1 MFVNQFTKDLQLEQ
15 SARARSRSIRSSRF
29 NAAVR
34 TPVCIIHADFVST
47 TTIAGGKWCP
57 GAESNHRHCDF
68 QSRVPLLSK
77 SLTFRRFSCVRAG
90 ILIIS
95 RISVDV
101 LRHWTHTGRHSSELI
116 VRTQCGHD
124 MKPGSLSE
132 DTIKRLQAPAWGNSI
147 TYFAGATVQGAKAPR
162 GFGVRV
168 TASGARAFILNYRLR
183 GREHR
188 FTIGAWPDWT
198 ALRAVREARNLRQRV
213 DRGEDPLKG
222 RAPIL
227 ATKSVSNVIDD
238 FMTRYVRNK
247 ERPLRSADQIQ
258 SAFDRLVKPRI
269 GKIGVYE
276 LRRSHVAEMLD
287 RVEDE
292 AGPVQADRVRAY
304 LRKALSWY
312 AERDDEFNL
321 NAAFV
326 RVVAR
331 ANPKERA
338 RTRVLS
344 DDELRIVWP
353 LLSEAGTFG
362 ALLKTLL
369 LTAQRRDEAANMTWM
384 EIGTDGTWT
393 IPAERYKTKRSNH
406 VPLSTAALG
415 VIEAQPKIDGCDY
428 VFPSRTKTPFSGFGK
443 SKAKLDKAILIDMRK
458 RANKGAEIDPLPNW
472 TLHDLRRT
480 AKTLMARAGVRPD
493 ISERVLGHVIAGVEG
508 TYDRH
513 SYADEKRDALE
524 KLAAMIE
531 RILNPLPANVEKLG
545 EHRARVQS

>member
-1 MFVNQFTKDLQLEQ
+1 
-15 SARARSRSIRSSRF
+15 
-29 NAAVR
+29 
-34 TPVCIIHADFVST
+34 
-47 TTIAGGKWCP
+47 
-57 GAESNHRHCDF
+57 
-68 QSRVPLLSK
+68 
-77 SLTFRRFSCVRAG
+77 
-90 ILIIS
+90 
-95 RISVDV
+95 
-101 LRHWTHTGRHSSELI
+101 
-116 VRTQCGHD
+116 
-124 MKPGSLSE
+124 MKPLSLSE
-132 DTIKRLQAPAWGNSI
+132 ETIKRLPAPAKGNSI
-147 TYFAGATVQGAKAPR
+147 TYFAGATIQGAKAPR

-183 GREHR
+183 GRERR
-188 FTIGAWPDWT
+188 FTIGAWPDWS
-198 ALRAVREARNLRQRV
+198 ALKAVREARILRQRV
-213 DRGEDPLKG
+213 DRGEDPLKD
-222 RAPIL
+222 REPIP
-227 ATKSVSNVIDD
+227 ATKSVSSVIDD
-238 FMTRYVRNK
+238 FMTRYARNN

-258 SAFDRLVKPRI
+258 SAFERLVKPCI

-287 RVEDE
+287 KVEDE

-326 RVVAR
+326 RVGAR

-344 DDELRIVWP
+344 DDEIRTIWP
-353 LLSEAGTFG
+353 LLGKAGTFG
-362 ALLKTLL
+362 ALLKILL
-369 LTAQRRDEAANMTWM
+369 LTAQRRDEVANMAFK
-384 EIGTDGTWT
+384 EIGTDGIWT

-406 VPLSTAALG
+406 VPLSNAART
-415 VIEAQPKIDGCDY
+415 VIEARPRIDGCDY
-428 VFPSRTKTPFSGFGK
+428 VFPSMTKTPFSGFGK
-443 SKAKLDKAILIDMRK
+443 SKARLDKAILIDMRK
-458 RANKGAEIDPLPNW
+458 RANKGAEIAPPPNW

-524 KLAAMIE
+524 KLAE
-531 RILNPLPANVEKLG
+531 LVQRILSNEPGRTPVK
-545 EHRARVQS
+545 RSQR